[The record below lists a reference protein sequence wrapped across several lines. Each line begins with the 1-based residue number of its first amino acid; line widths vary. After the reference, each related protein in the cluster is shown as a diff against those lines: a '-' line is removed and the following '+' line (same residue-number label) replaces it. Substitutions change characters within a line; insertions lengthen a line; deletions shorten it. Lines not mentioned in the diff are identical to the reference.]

1 MSNPIN
7 ITPVTTGPG
16 APRRRR
22 GLTEFAVRNY
32 QFTLIVFIMLAAVG
46 LNSLFT
52 MPRGEDP
59 DTEAPSFAAIVIY
72 PGTSPKDME
81 ELVVNPMEKRFN
93 AMDDIKRIRSTID
106 DGLAVIQIEFKYE
119 TDPDKKYQDV
129 IREIDAVRG
138 ELPRDILPID
148 VQRFT
153 PSDVNILQVAL
164 VSETAP
170 YKDLQEWSRK
180 LKDRLEKIKTLKN
193 VDNWAFPRQQV
204 RIALDLEKLALDKIA
219 LNTVLQSIQGENV
232 NIPGGSIDMG
242 SRKFNIK
249 TTGDY
254 KTIDEIRNTVVSSVA
269 GKIIYVKDIADVD
282 FNYEEQSYIGRLN
295 GKRCVFVTAS
305 RKSGTNVFDV
315 EKEMDPVLDKFR
327 SELPPDITYV
337 KSFDNAESV
346 RTRLGHFAR
355 DFGIAILL
363 VLITLLPLGPRAS
376 IVVMVSIP
384 LSLLIGLFLLN
395 LFHIT
400 INQLSI
406 VGMVVALGLLVDDS
420 IVVVENIERYLRM
433 GYSRKE
439 AAIAATRQIGLAVL
453 GCTATL
459 IFAFLPL
466 MFLPEAAGDFI
477 RSLPAAVVT
486 TVLASLF
493 VSLTIVPF
501 LSSRILSGHEHPEG
515 NFFLRGLRRLINGS
529 YRRLLHGAIARPAL
543 TLLVAFGIFTGCL
556 LLIPRVGFS
565 VFPASEKPMFL
576 INITTPLGTSIAATD
591 STARWVERHI
601 DHLPDLK
608 NYATNVGRGNPRIYY
623 NVVPQNEVSNYA
635 QIFVQL
641 NKTPS
646 ERKRQLIDSLRSC
659 FSAYPGAKIEV
670 KDFEQGPPIEA
681 PIAIRLFSEDLDTLR
696 SLAFRVEDLLKKTEG
711 TIYVNNELTT
721 LITDI
726 KVNVNREKAGI
737 LGVPTDE
744 IDRTVRLAVT
754 GLNVG
759 IFRKDNDK
767 DNDYDIT
774 VCLPHGPHQTPDA
787 LNKIY
792 VNSYN
797 GTSVPL
803 SELATIQFQ
812 SSPPGINHYDKDR
825 YTTVTAFVRNG
836 YNTTRVTDGILK
848 QLDRMSFPKGAT
860 YMAAGE
866 VESKKESF
874 GGLGSIILITVF
886 GILGIL
892 ILEFKTF
899 RGVLIVL
906 SVVPLGIIGAVLILL
921 VSGNTLSFV
930 AVIGIIALVGIEVKN
945 SILLVDYTDQLRKG
959 GMGLDEAIQEAGET
973 RFVPIILTTLTA
985 IGGLIPLIAENNP
998 LYTPL
1003 ALVIIGGLLSSTLLT
1018 RVVTPVLYKLL
1029 APKIEPDH
1037 QTEADANQ
1045 GTTAPPSGILPV
1057 PAM

>member
-1 MSNPIN
+1 MQ
-7 ITPVTTGPG
+7 TPTK
-16 APRRRR
+16 RLR

-32 QFTLIVFIMLAAVG
+32 QFTLIVFVMLAAIG

-138 ELPRDILPID
+138 ELPQDILPID
-148 VQRFT
+148 IQRFT

-164 VSETAP
+164 VSESAP
-170 YKDLQEWSRK
+170 YKDLQEWSRQ

-193 VDNWAFPRQQV
+193 VDNWAFPQQQV
-204 RIALDLEKLALDKIA
+204 RIALNLEKLAQNKIA
-219 LNTVLQSIQGENV
+219 LNTVLQAIQHENV

-242 SRKFNIK
+242 ARKFNIK
-249 TTGDY
+249 TSGDY
-254 KTIDEIRNTVVSSVA
+254 KTIDEIRNTIVSSAA

-305 RKSGTNVFDV
+305 RKSGTSIFAV
-315 EKEMDPVLDKFR
+315 EKEMNPVLDKFK

-337 KSFDNAESV
+337 KSFNNAESV

-363 VLITLLPLGPRAS
+363 VMITLLPLGPRAS

-433 GYSRKE
+433 GYSRRD

-501 LSSRILSGHEHPEG
+501 LSSRILSAHEHPEG

-529 YRRLLHGAIARPAL
+529 YRRLLHGAIARPAS
-543 TLLVAFGIFTGCL
+543 TLLIALGIFISCL

-576 INITTPLGTSIAATD
+576 INITTPLGTSITATD
-591 STARWVERHI
+591 SITRWVEKHI

-623 NVVPQNEVSNYA
+623 NVIPQNEVSNYA

-641 NKTPS
+641 NETPS
-646 ERKRQLIDSLRSC
+646 ERKRRLIDSLRTC
-659 FSAYPGAKIEV
+659 FSTYPGAKIEV

-711 TIYVNNELTT
+711 TIYVNNDLTT

-726 KVNVNREKAGI
+726 KVNVNKEKAGI
-737 LGVPTDE
+737 LGVPVNE
-744 IDRTVRLAVT
+744 IDRTVRLAVA
-754 GLNVG
+754 GLNLG
-759 IFRKDNDK
+759 TFRKEDDK
-767 DNDYDIT
+767 DDDIT
-774 VCLPHGPHQTPDA
+774 VCLPHGPHQTLDA
-787 LNKIY
+787 LNKVY

-803 SELATIQFQ
+803 NELATIQFQ
-812 SSPPGINHYDKDR
+812 SSPTSINHYDKDR

-848 QLDRMSFPKGAT
+848 QLDRMSIPKGAT

-899 RGVLIVL
+899 RGTLIVL

-921 VSGNTLSFV
+921 VTGNTLSFV

-959 GMGLDEAIQEAGET
+959 GMGLEEAIQEAGET

-1029 APKIEPDH
+1029 APRIEPDH
-1037 QTEADANQ
+1037 QAKPEPDT
-1045 GTTAPPSGILPV
+1045 PPPGWIAAL
-1057 PAM
+1057 